1 MTLIT
6 KNAGTEVSD
15 EKLTYASNIIKKLGC
30 KDPKPGAAVAP
41 PDHSYNSTNS
51 PLQFAKQ
58 PENKEMDGY
67 APSARPAAPRAPA
80 AEHEEPDG
88 GPHYKDQEDLSRPA
102 AAEPIYDAH
111 GDMAMAV
118 SRPPPPTA
126 GVIINDDGETVYEV
140 PDGGVASW
148 NPELYAVTDAA
159 PGATARPQPQ
169 PAAPNSSGRSPWSR
183 AAR

>member
-102 AAEPIYDAH
+102 AVEHEYAEPETLLGNTGGHIGANPATSTGGYEH
-111 GDMAMAV
+111 L
-118 SRPPPPTA
+118 A
-126 GVIINDDGETVYEV
+126 G
-140 PDGGVASW
+140 GG
-148 NPELYAVTDAA
+148 
-159 PGATARPQPQ
+159 R
-169 PAAPNSSGRSPWSR
+169 PAASASAWPRPAAGEYSVLQRSQYDHLQAERPAEPLAFLQLWN
-183 AAR
+183 